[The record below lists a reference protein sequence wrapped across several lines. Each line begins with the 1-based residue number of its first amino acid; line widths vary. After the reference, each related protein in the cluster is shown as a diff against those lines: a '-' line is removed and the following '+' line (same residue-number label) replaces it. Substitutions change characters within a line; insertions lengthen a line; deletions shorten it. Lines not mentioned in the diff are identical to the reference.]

1 MNQFLQMA
9 KERYSCRAFKD
20 TPVTETQIEQI
31 LEAAR
36 VAPTAANK
44 QPIHVWV
51 GSFDPAIIKADFPET
66 EGYDVICLFPVG
78 TPAAGPGPNHEKRQS
93 PQEFSSEL

>member
-1 MNQFLQMA
+1 MSDLLPLL

-20 TPVTETQIEQI
+20 TPLTEAQIESI

-36 VAPTAANK
+36 VASTAANK

-51 GSFDPAIIKADFPET
+51 VKSPEGLGNVWVGSFDPAVIKAQFPET
-66 EGYDVICLFPVG
+66 
-78 TPAAGPGPNHEKRQS
+78 AGPGANHDKRQTKE
-93 PQEFSSEL
+93 QFVSEV